1 MNVHRAGLSVV
12 AVPLALA
19 AALACA
25 HSPSGKQREA
35 AEIHYQLG
43 AEALQAGRRED
54 AMREF
59 DEALRS
65 DERHAA
71 AHLGR
76 GIAYQYFGKL
86 EEAERDY
93 RRAIELDPH
102 LSDAH
107 NALGQLLALTS
118 RLEQALSEF
127 DLALEDMLYREAY
140 VARCNKGA
148 ALYQF
153 GRRDEG
159 VKELKT
165 CLGLAPRYCR
175 GHRELGRIELS
186 EGRLK
191 EALESLGRYAQL
203 CGKSAD
209 AWFQLGL
216 AEMKAGDPDKAR
228 EAFDKCE
235 SLAGEDP
242 VREECRRGVRALQ

>member
-1 MNVHRAGLSVV
+1 MTVRRGLSTL
-12 AVPLALA
+12 AVRLVLLA
-19 AALACA
+19 ALGCA
-25 HSPSGKQREA
+25 HAPSGKERES
-35 AEIHYQLG
+35 AEIHFQLG

-76 GIAYQYFGKL
+76 GIAFQYFGKL
-86 EEAERDY
+86 QEAERDY
-93 RRAIELDPH
+93 RRALELDPH

-107 NALGQLLALTS
+107 NALGQLLAVTD
-118 RLEQALSEF
+118 RLEPALKEF
-127 DLALEDMLYREAY
+127 DLALENMLYREAY

-148 ALYQF
+148 ALYQL
-153 GRRDEG
+153 GRREEG
-159 VKELKT
+159 VAELKT
-165 CLGLAPRYCR
+165 CLALAPRYCR
-175 GHRELGRIELS
+175 GHRELGRIQLA

-191 EALESLGRYAQL
+191 EALESFGRYTQL

-209 AWFQLGL
+209 AWFQLGV

-228 EAFDKCE
+228 EAFDKCQGMG
-235 SLAGEDP
+235 GEDA
-242 VREECRRGVRALQ
+242 VVEECRRKVGALQ